1 MFIIPAILAIVDM
14 LILCYCYYLHAVVRK
29 RISDDCDRLW
39 SESNVW
45 STKII
50 DEYWDTRY
58 PRLVKQ

>member
-1 MFIIPAILAIVDM
+1 MFIIPAILVIVDT

-39 SESNVW
+39 SESKVW
-45 STKII
+45 YATILR
-50 DEYWDTRY
+50 EYWDTSY